1 MSISCPYCG
10 SEDVIKRGFNASGTA
25 RRFACGTCGR
35 FYTIKSED
43 LVDTEYAINENT
55 ETNTTSNEIADST
68 THTTTKHNINV
79 TLDTLEDI
87 IDKAK
92 RDENNNFLM
101 KTSFGEAHP
110 IGNSIDDIREV
121 IRSNS
126 NTTLQLDSEGVFVL
140 KVGTTTKG

>member
-10 SEDVIKRGFNASGTA
+10 SEEAIKRGLNASGTA

-35 FYTIKSED
+35 FYTIKGED
-43 LVDTEYAINENT
+43 LVGTDYEIEEVT
-55 ETNTTSNEIADST
+55 ETNTNNEIVDST
-68 THTTTKHNINV
+68 TDTSRRNINV
-79 TLDTLEDI
+79 TLETLENVI
-87 IDKAK
+87 GQAK

-121 IRSNS
+121 INSNS
-126 NTTLQLDSEGVFVL
+126 NTTLQMDPEGVFVL